1 MLSNNNLVALFFLT
15 GTKKILY
22 YIERLQT
29 TKLTKKRQSSE
40 IHIVY
45 QKKAW
50 TVCAVIY
57 NQILTIVQENTY
69 ETLWKLDTN
78 IDTVTDPC
86 QGEQNKSLFLY
97 FLSNTN
103 YIF

>member
-1 MLSNNNLVALFFLT
+1 MLSNNNLVALFFLI

-40 IHIVY
+40 IHTVY
-45 QKKAW
+45 QKKAR

-57 NQILTIVQENTY
+57 NQSLTVVQKKTY
-69 ETLWKLDTN
+69 ETLRKVDMNTDT
-78 IDTVTDPC
+78 
-86 QGEQNKSLFLY
+86 
-97 FLSNTN
+97 
-103 YIF
+103 